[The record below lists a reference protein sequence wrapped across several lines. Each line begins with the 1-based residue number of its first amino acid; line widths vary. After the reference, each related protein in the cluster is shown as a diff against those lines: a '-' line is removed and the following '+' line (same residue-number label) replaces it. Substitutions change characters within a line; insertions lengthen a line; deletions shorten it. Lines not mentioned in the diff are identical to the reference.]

1 MTPRHRVID
10 SELAGETDRGKQEE
24 SSRKAECLKETSTD
38 AANELKSVIQS
49 DETKQPYCYFCHG
62 TEDVICCKGG
72 CNRAY
77 HLRCIGMKASSKYD
91 NWKCKQCRGSELKSS
106 DFHKKH
112 CLKQWYLKSTVATGP
127 NEKSLILEGI
137 RCFDNTVWK
146 CSPIAFLL
154 DSTHFQPINS
164 TIYILIGE
172 CDVKKSGENGFEE
185 SVSQA
190 CARGVPDNWREL
202 IGGFSPAS
210 SEASPDK
217 QSMEGTP
224 DKQSMEGTPDK
235 QSKEST
241 PEKRKGVA
249 TTQREGVSEGVKEG
263 VAMSQ
268 KEGVASKQRKRV
280 ASKQKG
286 RSEQTS
292 KEGTTEQ
299 KEATAPKP
307 KQASKPKKEN
317 KPRSEASVPSVR
329 VIPLDSVPEDP
340 LPVVEPRSE
349 PTAFPAVR
357 RSSRIRM
364 PPLAFWKNEY
374 LRENVKTGKME
385 LIVGSS
391 NADIPSVV
399 SRVIPAEE
407 HSTLYEIDSAFLE
420 ESELLDEEEVESSE
434 QTVRKKASRSG
445 KEKSGREPKAKVS
458 DATKRAKKAS
468 DGTKRI
474 KRVSEGVKQ
483 PKKASEGTKRPKKA
497 SEGATKKAK
506 PEEKT
511 QKKEA
516 EPLPELHV

>member
-1 MTPRHRVID
+1 M
-10 SELAGETDRGKQEE
+10 
-24 SSRKAECLKETSTD
+24 
-38 AANELKSVIQS
+38 
-49 DETKQPYCYFCHG
+49 
-62 TEDVICCKGG
+62 
-72 CNRAY
+72 
-77 HLRCIGMKASSKYD
+77 
-91 NWKCKQCRGSELKSS
+91 
-106 DFHKKH
+106 
-112 CLKQWYLKSTVATGP
+112 
-127 NEKSLILEGI
+127 
-137 RCFDNTVWK
+137 
-146 CSPIAFLL
+146 
-154 DSTHFQPINS
+154 
-164 TIYILIGE
+164 
-172 CDVKKSGENGFEE
+172 
-185 SVSQA
+185 
-190 CARGVPDNWREL
+190 
-202 IGGFSPAS
+202 
-210 SEASPDK
+210 
-217 QSMEGTP
+217 
-224 DKQSMEGTPDK
+224 
-235 QSKEST
+235 
-241 PEKRKGVA
+241 
-249 TTQREGVSEGVKEG
+249 
-263 VAMSQ
+263 
-268 KEGVASKQRKRV
+268 
-280 ASKQKG
+280 
-286 RSEQTS
+286 
-292 KEGTTEQ
+292 
-299 KEATAPKP
+299 
-307 KQASKPKKEN
+307 
-317 KPRSEASVPSVR
+317 PSVR

-340 LPVVEPRSE
+340 LPVVEPSSE
-349 PTAFPAVR
+349 TTAFPAVR

-374 LRENVKTGKME
+374 LRENVKTGKTE

-407 HSTLYEIDSAFLE
+407 HSTLYEIDSSFLE

>member
-1 MTPRHRVID
+1 MTRRHRVVD
-10 SELAGETDRGKQEE
+10 SELAEETDKGRQGESNQRG
-24 SSRKAECLKETSTD
+24 ECLKETSTD
-38 AANELKSVIQS
+38 AADEYKSVIQS
-49 DETKQPYCYFCHG
+49 DDTKQPCCYFCHG

-154 DSTHFQPINS
+154 DNTHFQTINN

-172 CDVKKSGENGFEE
+172 CDVKKSVENGFEE

-190 CARGVPDNWREL
+190 FAKGVPDNWKEL

-217 QSMEGTP
+217 QSKEG
-224 DKQSMEGTPDK
+224 
-235 QSKEST
+235 T
-241 PEKRKGVA
+241 PEKRKGAA
-249 TTQREGVSEGVKEG
+249 TSQREGVSEGVKEG
-263 VAMSQ
+263 VAISQ

-280 ASKQKG
+280 TSKRKEG
-286 RSEQTS
+286 RSEQTN
-292 KEGTTEQ
+292 KEGTPEQ
-299 KEATAPKP
+299 KEATAPEP
-307 KQASKPKKEN
+307 KQASKPKKEK

-340 LPVVEPRSE
+340 LPVVEPSSE
-349 PTAFPAVR
+349 TAFPAVR

-407 HSTLYEIDSAFLE
+407 HSTLYEIDSSFLE
-420 ESELLDEEEVESSE
+420 ESDLLDEEEVEGSE
-434 QTVRKKASRSG
+434 KTVRKKDSRSG
-445 KEKSGREPKAKVS
+445 KVRESKA
-458 DATKRAKKAS
+458 
-468 DGTKRI
+468 
-474 KRVSEGVKQ
+474 
-483 PKKASEGTKRPKKA
+483 KASEGTKKAKESEEIKKTRSDSSGTKKTKSDSGETKRVKKTSEGAKRLKKA
-497 SEGATKKAK
+497 SEGATKKAM
-506 PEEKT
+506 PNEKT
-511 QKKEA
+511 QKKET

>member
-154 DSTHFQPINS
+154 DSTHFQTINS

-172 CDVKKSGENGFEE
+172 CDVKKSVENGFEE

-190 CARGVPDNWREL
+190 FARGVPDNWREL

-210 SEASPDK
+210 SEAS
-217 QSMEGTP
+217 P

-280 ASKQKG
+280 ASRQKG
-286 RSEQTS
+286 RSEQTN

-299 KEATAPKP
+299 KETTAPKP
-307 KQASKPKKEN
+307 KQASKPKKER

-340 LPVVEPRSE
+340 LPVTEPNSDT
-349 PTAFPAVR
+349 TAFPAVR

-374 LRENVKTGKME
+374 LRENVKTGKTE

-407 HSTLYEIDSAFLE
+407 HSTLYEIDSSFLE

-468 DGTKRI
+468 DGTKRM

>member
-1 MTPRHRVID
+1 
-10 SELAGETDRGKQEE
+10 
-24 SSRKAECLKETSTD
+24 
-38 AANELKSVIQS
+38 
-49 DETKQPYCYFCHG
+49 
-62 TEDVICCKGG
+62 
-72 CNRAY
+72 
-77 HLRCIGMKASSKYD
+77 MKASSKYD

-127 NEKSLILEGI
+127 NEKLLILEGI

-154 DSTHFQPINS
+154 DSTHFQTINS

-172 CDVKKSGENGFEE
+172 CDVKKSVENGFEE

-190 CARGVPDNWREL
+190 FARGVPDNWREL

-210 SEASPDK
+210 SEAS
-217 QSMEGTP
+217 P

-263 VAMSQ
+263 VATSE
-268 KEGVASKQRKRV
+268 KEGVSSKQRKRV
-280 ASKQKG
+280 ASRQKG
-286 RSEQTS
+286 RSEQTN

-299 KEATAPKP
+299 KETTASKP
-307 KQASKPKKEN
+307 KQASKPKKER

-340 LPVVEPRSE
+340 LPVTEPNSE
-349 PTAFPAVR
+349 ITAFPAVR

-374 LRENVKTGKME
+374 LRENVKTGKTE

-399 SRVIPAEE
+399 SHVIPAEE
-407 HSTLYEIDSAFLE
+407 HSTLYEIDSSFLE
-420 ESELLDEEEVESSE
+420 ESDLLDEEEAESSE
-434 QTVRKKASRSG
+434 QTARKKASRSG